1 MHDAPCPMSEGKET
15 ISEEQ
20 TSPEGVLRELLA
32 NPPANPE
39 EFMARLKESG
49 YELKPI
55 GHHEEEKAHS
65 FLPPQPKMV
74 ILRLDAAKNALK
86 EQPHE

>member
-1 MHDAPCPMSEGKET
+1 MHDAPCPMSGEVEVETKEQVSST
-15 ISEEQ
+15 DPLQEI
-20 TSPEGVLRELLA
+20 LD

-55 GHHEEEKAHS
+55 EHQRES

-74 ILRLDAAKNALK
+74 VIRLDAARNALK
-86 EQPHE
+86 GQSHE